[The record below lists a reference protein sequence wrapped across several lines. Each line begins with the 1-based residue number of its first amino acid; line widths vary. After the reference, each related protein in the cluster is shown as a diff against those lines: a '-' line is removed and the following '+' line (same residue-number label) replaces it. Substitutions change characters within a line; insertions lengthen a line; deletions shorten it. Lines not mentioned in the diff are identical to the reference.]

1 MRRKRISSGSRFE
14 KEVGYSRAIAV
25 GNMVFV
31 SGTTGYD
38 YATMTI
44 SEDVSEQAEMCIKN
58 IEKALLEAD
67 SSLKDVVRVTY
78 ILPDASDF
86 EACWPILRRHFGS
99 VLPAATMISAGL
111 ADEKMKIEIEV
122 TAVRAS

>member
-44 SEDVSEQAEMCIKN
+44 SEDVAEQAEMCIKN

-67 SSLKDVVRVTY
+67 SSLKDIVRATY

-86 EACWPILRRHFGS
+86 EACWPVLRKYFGS
-99 VLPAATMISAGL
+99 VLPAVTMISAGL
-111 ADEKMKIEIEV
+111 ADDKMKIEIEV